1 MEFSI
6 HARIR
11 VCVGGVCPKT
21 SSCAQA
27 RVHISKSKYK
37 LIHKLIVNIYIN
49 KMTNNIA
56 LKVGIIQ
63 WDILLDK
70 MEQLITSERCICCRT
85 LEYSMIDPTNTFH
98 SMEVAGTVPAFANV
112 GVAYCNVL
120 ALAQQVQAVNPLEHR
135 YHRQSHGHDKMF
147 IRELLDAERNLLV
160 AMHFHPLLADMHLC
174 FMNYHVAARYG
185 VELIAC
191 DEVFV
196 THQTVSYMK
205 CLDKV
210 RAMFE

>member
-1 MEFSI
+1 VCAS
-6 HARIR
+6 AWVVVRACVRI
-11 VCVGGVCPKT
+11 CVGGYLT
-21 SSCAQA
+21 
-27 RVHISKSKYK
+27 RSKYK
-37 LIHKLIVNIYIN
+37 HVMSERTLIHKLIITYDYNN
-49 KMTNNIA
+49 KMANNSS

-70 MEQLITSERCICCRT
+70 MEQLIRSERCICCRT
-85 LEYSMIDPTNTFH
+85 IEYWMIDPTNAFH
-98 SMEVAGTVPAFANV
+98 SMYVPVFHDIHLAYSKVFTIAQEVHPV
-112 GVAYCNVL
+112 Y
-120 ALAQQVQAVNPLEHR
+120 PLERR
-135 YHRQSHGHDKMF
+135 YHHHRHNHGHDKTF

-160 AMHFHPLLADMHLC
+160 AMHFHPLLADMHVC
-174 FMNYHVAARYG
+174 FMNYHAAAHYG

-210 RAMFE
+210 RDMFE